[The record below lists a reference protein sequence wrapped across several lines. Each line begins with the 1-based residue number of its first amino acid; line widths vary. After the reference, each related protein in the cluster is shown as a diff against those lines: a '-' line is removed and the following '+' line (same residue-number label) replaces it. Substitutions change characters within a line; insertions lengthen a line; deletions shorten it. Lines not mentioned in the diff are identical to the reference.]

1 MIMIIIFPIY
11 YLKIIC
17 IKHIIIYKHNKE
29 DIIPWE
35 VKYDSNLRIIET
47 NYTGNMNKD
56 ELAKAIDETI
66 SSAIVNSTYKL
77 LADCLYL
84 TGGHN
89 LFDLYELAD
98 ISKIKDFVKYVKEAV
113 IIPENQGT
121 IEKVK
126 FWETACLN
134 RGMNVKIFNTRKEA
148 LEWLNS
154 E

>member
-1 MIMIIIFPIY
+1 MYEVRLFLIN

-98 ISKIKDFVKYVKEAV
+98 ISKIKDFVK
-113 IIPENQGT
+113 
-121 IEKVK
+121 
-126 FWETACLN
+126 
-134 RGMNVKIFNTRKEA
+134 
-148 LEWLNS
+148 
-154 E
+154 